1 MCEITYQKSCGM
13 DLAVNRKA
21 REMNA
26 LTDMPRAETPN
37 ASMERAL
44 LDGRGAFMG
53 FLVKRLGNR
62 ADAEDVLQEFC
73 IRVLTRKD
81 QLRDAERMDAWLYT
95 ILRSTLNDHYRKGT
109 RRSRLAAAAAREPE
123 EWIAD
128 APSQM
133 ARLCTCHGGLISELR
148 PADAELIR
156 RIDFG
161 EEDRETVAAD
171 LGLKRNALG
180 VRLHRARNSLRD
192 ALMTHCGKCC
202 QEDRDDCYCPPE
214 GCENDTHQT
223 DCEEDGQIS

>member
-1 MCEITYQKSCGM
+1 MSLQDSGRPEGP
-13 DLAVNRKA
+13 DA
-21 REMNA
+21 
-26 LTDMPRAETPN
+26 MPE
-37 ASMERAL
+37 SAL

-62 ADAEDVLQEFC
+62 AVAEYVLQDFC

-81 QLRDAERMDAWLYT
+81 QLRDVERMDAWLYT
-95 ILRSTLNDHYRKGT
+95 VLRSTLNDDYRKGI
-109 RRSRLAAAAAREPE
+109 RRSRLAASRGAREPE

-161 EEDRETVAAD
+161 EEDRESVAAD
-171 LGLKRNALG
+171 LRLNRNALG
-180 VRLHRARNSLRD
+180 VRLHRARTALRE
-192 ALMTHCGKCC
+192 ALTAHCGKCC
-202 QEDRDDCYCPPE
+202 QDDRDDCYCPPD
-214 GCENDTHQT
+214 GCENDRHER
-223 DCEEDGQIS
+223 CEEEGQLS

>member
-1 MCEITYQKSCGM
+1 M
-13 DLAVNRKA
+13 
-21 REMNA
+21 
-26 LTDMPRAETPN
+26 
-37 ASMERAL
+37 ASQDSGKPEVRDASPERAL

-62 ADAEDVLQEFC
+62 ADAEDVLQDFC

-81 QLRDAERMDAWLYT
+81 QLRDVERMDAWLYT

-109 RRSRLAAAAAREPE
+109 RRSRLATAAAREPE

-148 PADAELIR
+148 PGDAELIR

-161 EEDRETVAAD
+161 EEDRESVAAD
-171 LGLKRNALG
+171 LQLNRNALG
-180 VRLHRARNSLRD
+180 VRLHRARTALRD
-192 ALMTHCGKCC
+192 ALTTHCGKCC
-202 QEDRDDCYCPPE
+202 QDDRDQLRLRPGVQSTRCVRA
-214 GCENDTHQT
+214 Q
-223 DCEEDGQIS
+223 

>member
-1 MCEITYQKSCGM
+1 MAPQDT
-13 DLAVNRKA
+13 RKPQTA
-21 REMNA
+21 KDS
-26 LTDMPRAETPN
+26 L
-37 ASMERAL
+37 ERSL

-62 ADAEDVLQEFC
+62 ADAEDILQEFC

-81 QLRDAERMDAWLYT
+81 QLRDVERMDAWLYA
-95 ILRSTLNDHYRKGT
+95 ILRSTLNDHYRKGA

-133 ARLCTCHGGLISELR
+133 AQLCTCADGLISELR

-161 EEDRETVAAD
+161 EEGRKQVATD
-171 LGLKRNALG
+171 LRLSRNALG
-180 VRLHRARNSLRD
+180 VRLHRARTALRE
-192 ALMTHCGKCC
+192 ALTIHCGDCC
-202 QEDRDDCYCPPE
+202 RDERGDCSCPPV
-214 GCENDTHQT
+214 GCKNPEQDTNCQI
-223 DCEEDGQIS
+223 EEQAS

>member
-62 ADAEDVLQEFC
+62 ADAEDVLHEFC

>member
-1 MCEITYQKSCGM
+1 M
-13 DLAVNRKA
+13 
-21 REMNA
+21 
-26 LTDMPRAETPN
+26 
-37 ASMERAL
+37 ASQDSGKPDVPDASPERAL

-62 ADAEDVLQEFC
+62 ADAEDVLQDFC
-73 IRVLTRKD
+73 IRVLSRKD
-81 QLRDAERMDAWLYT
+81 QLREVERMDAWLYT

-133 ARLCTCHGGLISELR
+133 ARLCTCHGGVISELR

-161 EEDRETVAAD
+161 EEDRERVAAD
-171 LGLKRNALG
+171 LRLNRNALG
-180 VRLHRARNSLRD
+180 VRLHRARTALRE
-192 ALMTHCGKCC
+192 ALTTHCGKCC

-214 GCENDTHQT
+214 GCENDKHET
-223 DCEEDGQIS
+223 DCEEEGQLS

>member
-1 MCEITYQKSCGM
+1 M
-13 DLAVNRKA
+13 
-21 REMNA
+21 
-26 LTDMPRAETPN
+26 
-37 ASMERAL
+37 ASQDSGKPEVSDASPERAL

-214 GCENDTHQT
+214 GCENDTHQN